1 MGGKVLWII
10 QPDYILMPL
19 GHKDCNACWGGRYL
33 KLYNGKHLNS
43 RSSRSP
49 GWAVIS
55 VSHNKAAQSFN
66 YSCCCLDCVL
76 ARLCLFNKEYDLQE
90 KTSRE
95 SRPLRFSQR
104 QEDDSMC
111 SFQIICRTRRRET
124 QNISRHVNKEVVTN
138 LGNILYILFISEVEM
153 RRWIPVSCL
162 CVKSKAVVRVCLA

>member
-1 MGGKVLWII
+1 M
-10 QPDYILMPL
+10 
-19 GHKDCNACWGGRYL
+19 
-33 KLYNGKHLNS
+33 
-43 RSSRSP
+43 
-49 GWAVIS
+49 
-55 VSHNKAAQSFN
+55 
-66 YSCCCLDCVL
+66 
-76 ARLCLFNKEYDLQE
+76 FNKEYDLQE
-90 KTSRE
+90 KTSGE

>member
-1 MGGKVLWII
+1 ML
-10 QPDYILMPL
+10 
-19 GHKDCNACWGGRYL
+19 GGRYL

-66 YSCCCLDCVL
+66 YSCCCLDCVW

-90 KTSRE
+90 KTSGE

>member
-1 MGGKVLWII
+1 ML
-10 QPDYILMPL
+10 
-19 GHKDCNACWGGRYL
+19 GGRYL

-66 YSCCCLDCVL
+66 YSCCCLDCVW
-76 ARLCLFNKEYDLQE
+76 ARLCMFNKEYDLQE

>member
-1 MGGKVLWII
+1 ML
-10 QPDYILMPL
+10 
-19 GHKDCNACWGGRYL
+19 GGRYL